1 MDEEK
6 LKYLKKIVKG
16 RTCCEIADMMNDN
29 FKTLYFTPSRIKHY
43 KRRFG
48 LVSGIDS
55 RFKKK
60 QIPHNKKNIGY
71 EFIDT
76 KTGYSYIKTKT
87 GWKLKHRYLYEK
99 IYGKIPKGY
108 SVIFA
113 DQDKNNFDINNL
125 ILVND
130 RDKLVA
136 KNKRLFTSNQ
146 ELTKTGLL
154 IAKLSNKCYDKSKK

>member
-1 MDEEK
+1 MTDEEIK
-6 LKYLKKIVKG
+6 FLKENIKG
-16 RTCCEIADMMNDN
+16 
-29 FKTLYFTPSRIKHY
+29 KTTDELIILMHRHFGETY
-43 KRRFG
+43 KRQQIKYYKRKYG
-48 LVSGIDS
+48 LTSGVDT

-60 QIPHNKKNIGY
+60 QTPHNKKNIGY

>member
-1 MDEEK
+1 MTDEEIK
-6 LKYLKKIVKG
+6 FLKENIKG
-16 RTCCEIADMMNDN
+16 
-29 FKTLYFTPSRIKHY
+29 KTTDELIILMHRHFGETY
-43 KRRFG
+43 KRQQIKYYKRKYG
-48 LVSGIDS
+48 LTSGVDT